1 MGKIIGFIVGGSL
14 LIASIL
20 GLMVVTK
27 TGFVVV
33 DGWEVGVKKV
43 KTNYVMDELHPGY
56 HFFNPVLDSVV
67 EINGRPILFNYSDE
81 DKDKPD
87 TEEIR
92 YGDMISGVDKN
103 GIPMSVAVAIE
114 VKPIKTMMAEG
125 YQEDGTFEN
134 MLDKKVIQPNKSV
147 IRDVMGMFDV
157 KSVQSKRA
165 EFATI
170 LNERIKA
177 VYAENKYFGL
187 VGSVDLKQIELPKA
201 VRDGQIAV
209 QLAAQSAERSSRLIE
224 QAKNEA
230 LSAEEV
236 AKGKANAYTIEAQ
249 GKATAVLI
257 EAKAK
262 AKANKLISASI
273 TDKVLRADSIAAW
286 KSGGA
291 QVPAMIGSENSQFIY
306 KITK

>member
-1 MGKIIGFIVGGSL
+1 MGKILGIIVGGSL

-43 KTNYVMDELHPGY
+43 RTNYVMEELTPGY
-56 HFFNPVLDSVV
+56 HFFNPILDSVI

-157 KSVQSKRA
+157 KNVQSKRA
-165 EFATI
+165 EFATM
-170 LNERIKA
+170 LNDRIKA
-177 VYAENKYFGL
+177 VYAENKYFAL
-187 VGSVDLKQIELPKA
+187 VGSADLKQIELPQA

-230 LSAEEV
+230 LSVEEV
-236 AKGKANAYTIEAQ
+236 AKGKANAYKIESQ
-249 GKATAVLI
+249 GKADAILI
-257 EAKAK
+257 EATAQ
-262 AKANKLISASI
+262 AQANTLLSKSL
-273 TDKVLRADSIAAW
+273 TDKIIKIQTIEKWNGV
-286 KSGGA
+286 KSMVSG
-291 QVPAMIGSENSQFIY
+291 QNQLILDLS
-306 KITK
+306 KK